1 MSTLRLFFRAD
12 RPRANGTF
20 QSIFGAMRKQIINFL
35 PKEAKQFL
43 RSLVIPPLRGYF
55 RYFPLSLGKRS
66 VWGHVAAHLWWL
78 ESYVNAKTVFGSVLR
93 VDARDIGG
101 RYLYYFGIWEPNLTK
116 WIAER
121 LGPGDTFVDVGA
133 NVGYYSL
140 LAARVAARV
149 VAIEAVPRT
158 YAILKEN
165 LAANQALNVRP
176 VNVAVWDRQ
185 EHLTMFVAQ
194 DKVTGTSTLMSKWA
208 EQWHL
213 VGRCEVPAAPL
224 SALLE
229 PEELRSL
236 RLIKIDVEGAEW
248 HVVSGMASVLENGRE
263 DLEVIIEVA
272 HGMLEAEGKDGR
284 ELISLFER
292 CGFHPY
298 RVENDYSV
306 SSHMSKEVKR
316 PQRIKSIPVDTDQVD
331 LIFSRVDAAS
341 L

>member
-1 MSTLRLFFRAD
+1 MSTLKLFFRAD
-12 RPRANGTF
+12 RSRANWTF
-20 QSIFGAMRKQIINFL
+20 QSIFGAMRKQIMKSL
-35 PKEAKQFL
+35 SEEAKHFL
-43 RSLVIPPLRGYF
+43 RGLVIRLYAAIFAISRSP
-55 RYFPLSLGKRS
+55 SGKSS

-101 RYLYYFGIWEPNLTK
+101 RYIYYFGIWEPNLTK

-140 LAARVAARV
+140 LAARMAARV

-185 EHLTMFVAQ
+185 ERLTMFVAQ

-213 VGRCEVPAAPL
+213 AGRCEVPAAPL
-224 SALLE
+224 STLLE
-229 PEELRSL
+229 PEELRSF
-236 RLIKIDVEGAEW
+236 V
-248 HVVSGMASVLENGRE
+248 
-263 DLEVIIEVA
+263 
-272 HGMLEAEGKDGR
+272 
-284 ELISLFER
+284 
-292 CGFHPY
+292 
-298 RVENDYSV
+298 
-306 SSHMSKEVKR
+306 
-316 PQRIKSIPVDTDQVD
+316 
-331 LIFSRVDAAS
+331 
-341 L
+341 